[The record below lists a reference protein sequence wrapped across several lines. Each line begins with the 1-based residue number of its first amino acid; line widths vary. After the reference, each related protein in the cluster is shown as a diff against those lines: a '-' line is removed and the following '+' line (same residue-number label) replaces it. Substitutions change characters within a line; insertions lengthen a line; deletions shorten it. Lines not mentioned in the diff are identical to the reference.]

1 VRSESGGIWFS
12 REELDGLP
20 KDAFSRLREGEVG
33 NETEGKF
40 WVSFKAADLDFISTY
55 ASDPETRR
63 RAFIGNENKCKMNS
77 ALFRELIELRTE
89 AAKLLGYASHVD
101 LKSQNR
107 MMTSESIETFLETLQ
122 DEIKPAGKSEKD
134 RMRHIKWADLEARGL
149 SPESIDDRIYLWDQN
164 FYSRLV
170 KENGGDFDT
179 AKLSELFP
187 LETTL
192 QGLLGIFETMFG
204 LVFNP
209 VSHESRRLLMEKAGQ
224 RSEAITWHEDVKL
237 FAVYDEEAAGGG
249 FLGYLYLDLLK
260 REGKADHPC
269 NICFQ
274 PVG

>member
-40 WVSFKAADLDFISTY
+40 WVSFKAADLDLVSTY

-77 ALFRELIELRTE
+77 SLFRELIELRTE
-89 AAKLLGYASHVD
+89 AAKLLAYASHVD

-107 MMTSESIETFLETLQ
+107 MMTSESIEIFLENLQ

-134 RMRHIKWADLEARGL
+134 RMRQLKRTHLEERGL
-149 SPESIDDRIYLWDQN
+149 YPESIDDRIYLWDQN

-179 AKLSELFP
+179 TKLSEFFP

-192 QGLLGIFETMFG
+192 HGLLGIFETMFA

-209 VSHESRRLLMEKAGQ
+209 ISNEEKRFLMERAGQ
-224 RSEAITWHEDVKL
+224 QTDAITWHEDVKL
-237 FAVYDEEAAGGG
+237 FAVYDKEAASGG

-274 PVG
+274 PVS